1 MILYLIMGLMF
12 TVGLF
17 SDVDARKELLEE
29 LTFFQ
34 AILALNLIM
43 ICFPLFIGFALSEM
57 AGDELREQEG
67 EDE

>member
-17 SDVDARKELLEE
+17 SDVDTRKEFLEE
-29 LTFFQ
+29 FTFFQ
-34 AILALNLIM
+34 AILAFNLIM

>member
-1 MILYLIMGLMF
+1 MILYLIMGFMF

-17 SDVDARKELLEE
+17 SDVDARKELLGE

-43 ICFPLFIGFALSEM
+43 ICFPLFIGFALSET